1 MAKAEN
7 RLSRETVADGAI
19 ALADAEGLEAL
30 TIRRLAQELGV
41 TPMALYWHFKNKDE
55 LLAGVVDR
63 LWEQVDTT
71 RDRSRPLLEQFRA
84 LAESLV
90 TVLRRHRALVP
101 LFQVPGDNDPSP
113 GFLDATET
121 ALEILTEYGFDVEP
135 AAAVCGNTLR
145 TAVMLVLGEPGA
157 PTPQQSADDN
167 AEMIRRKRLR
177 LETLPRQRYPRV
189 VAAADA
195 LTSCEADQHY
205 GFGLDFFMT
214 ALAALPLPARTAAA
228 ES

>member
-19 ALADAEGLEAL
+19 ALADAEGLDAL

-90 TVLRRHRALVP
+90 TVLRRHRTLVP
-101 LFQVPGDNDPSP
+101 LFQVSRDNDPSP
-113 GFLDATET
+113 GFLDATEA
-121 ALEILTEYGFDVEP
+121 ALEILTEYGLDVDS
-135 AAAVCGNTLR
+135 AAAICGNTLR

-157 PTPQQSADDN
+157 PAPQQSADDN

-177 LETLPRQRYPRV
+177 LETLPRQRYPRIV
-189 VAAADA
+189 QAADA
-195 LTSCEADQHY
+195 LTSCEADRHY

-214 ALAALPLPARTAAA
+214 ALAALPLPARVGA
-228 ES
+228 EES